1 MRTGRARVSRQNLSG
16 SALHWIVRSTEI
28 SSKTNYSIP
37 HRRLQRRLSQR
48 RKQRKMKIFTR
59 CSGTSGNG
67 RAAPTH
73 RILVTAPRQAR
84 SANTTESSCVT
95 STFCGA
101 VPARHRAATFAAPIA
116 ISFSR
121 KNAGSLQESDSHAIQ
136 HELVG
141 RDRRARRF
149 FSNLTMAGDSLTA
162 PQQISTLESS
172 DFLADVIAGFSSSS
186 RTLPCKYFYD
196 ERGAALFQKIC
207 ELPEYY
213 ITRTEIDILDR
224 NRTEI
229 ASHLGPNI
237 GLIGLGTGAGTK
249 TRILIES
256 LKNPAVYIPVDISEK
271 QLRESTALFQKIF
284 PDMEV
289 LPVCADYLQPV
300 VLPTPNHKA
309 ARNIV
314 YFPGSTIGNFE
325 PDEAMEFLGRVANV
339 CRKNGGL
346 LIGVDL
352 KKDQRVLEAAYND
365 RAGVTAQFNLNLLER
380 VNRELGADFDLDQW
394 RHRAIYNSSAG
405 RVEMYLFSDI
415 DQFVHFDEHK
425 FHFCRGEKITTEY
438 SYKYAPEEFATLAG
452 KVGFEFVRMWTDDAR
467 LFGVFYFVTTT

>member
-1 MRTGRARVSRQNLSG
+1 MTAETRTAIQPVSE
-16 SALHWIVRSTEI
+16 V
-28 SSKTNYSIP
+28 
-37 HRRLQRRLSQR
+37 
-48 RKQRKMKIFTR
+48 
-59 CSGTSGNG
+59 
-67 RAAPTH
+67 APT
-73 RILVTAPRQAR
+73 
-84 SANTTESSCVT
+84 
-95 STFCGA
+95 G
-101 VPARHRAATFAAPIA
+101 
-116 ISFSR
+116 
-121 KNAGSLQESDSHAIQ
+121 
-136 HELVG
+136 
-141 RDRRARRF
+141 
-149 FSNLTMAGDSLTA
+149 
-162 PQQISTLESS
+162 S
-172 DFLADVIAGFSSSS
+172 DFLADAITGLSSNQ

-325 PDEAMEFLGRVANV
+325 
-339 CRKNGGL
+339 
-346 LIGVDL
+346 
-352 KKDQRVLEAAYND
+352 
-365 RAGVTAQFNLNLLER
+365 
-380 VNRELGADFDLDQW
+380 
-394 RHRAIYNSSAG
+394 
-405 RVEMYLFSDI
+405 
-415 DQFVHFDEHK
+415 
-425 FHFCRGEKITTEY
+425 
-438 SYKYAPEEFATLAG
+438 
-452 KVGFEFVRMWTDDAR
+452 
-467 LFGVFYFVTTT
+467 